1 MSAQLGAYE
10 PFANATL
17 SVDVAVAPL
26 QGTTVTG
33 WITDPTTG
41 NLIPN
46 PVSVGTTPSPI
57 SRRVYKAHLH
67 LARTPQLSGEAGVD
81 STTFVLEG
89 MLLDPWQFDELIQ
102 PNQIFNAVFN
112 GLNGKYELHPQ
123 QSMMPE
129 FKSVLG
135 TRLSGIF
142 RMAGAGQTS

>member
-26 QGTTVTG
+26 QGTTATG

-46 PVSVGTTPSPI
+46 PEPEGTTPSPI

-67 LARTPQLSGEAGVD
+67 LARTPQLTREAGVD
-81 STTFVLEG
+81 STTLYLEG

-102 PNQIFNAVFN
+102 PNQVFNAVFN
-112 GLNGKYELHPQ
+112 GLRGKYELHPQ
-123 QSMMPE
+123 QSTMPE